1 MTNTLNSYRRHNPAP
16 PHADGS
22 SISMRA
28 LPPELLALET
38 VNTNLINAVARLEE
52 GDGLVNQM
60 LLDSGWDTVTTSGCE
75 I

>member
-1 MTNTLNSYRRHNPAP
+1 
-16 PHADGS
+16 
-22 SISMRA
+22 MRA